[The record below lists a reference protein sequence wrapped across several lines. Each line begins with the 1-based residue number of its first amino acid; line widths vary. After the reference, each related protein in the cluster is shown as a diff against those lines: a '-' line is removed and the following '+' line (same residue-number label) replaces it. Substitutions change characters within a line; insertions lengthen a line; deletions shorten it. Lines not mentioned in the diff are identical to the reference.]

1 MRARETRFTGDIISY
16 GPRRR
21 RWARPALMVLL
32 VALVLWLMSGG
43 VFGAESASFMHAGPA
58 LSVLPPESVLTY
70 QAWQQGIVIGL
81 SAAAIIGVTF
91 AAALKV
97 KRDDEAALERSR
109 AGVGKDL
116 ASPSPCSEDPLSA
129 PFSGIDEQSMIRI
142 TEALQKQTESAAD
155 WVRCAKATI
164 CRHEQED
171 MLRLALRDLEPVN
184 ACLPELMLALQKQAG
199 GQVL

>member
-21 RWARPALMVLL
+21 RWARPALMLLL

-43 VFGAESASFMHAGPA
+43 VFGAESASLQHAGPA
-58 LSVLPPESVLTY
+58 LSMLPPESALAWK
-70 QAWQQGIVIGL
+70 AWQQGIVIGL

-97 KRDDEAALERSR
+97 KRDDEAARVRWGITPEPAK
-109 AGVGKDL
+109 AGTTILG
-116 ASPSPCSEDPLSA
+116 EDPLSA
-129 PFSGIDEQSMIRI
+129 PFSGIDVQSMIRI

-199 GQVL
+199 GKVL

>member
-21 RWARPALMVLL
+21 RWARAALMLLL

-43 VFGAESASFMHAGPA
+43 VFGAESASLQHAGPA
-58 LSVLPPESVLTY
+58 LSALPPESVLAWK
-70 QAWQQGIVIGL
+70 AWQQGIVIGL

-97 KRDDEAALERSR
+97 KRDDEAVMERSR
-109 AGVGKDL
+109 SGVGKDL

-129 PFSGIDEQSMIRI
+129 PFSGIDVQSMIRI